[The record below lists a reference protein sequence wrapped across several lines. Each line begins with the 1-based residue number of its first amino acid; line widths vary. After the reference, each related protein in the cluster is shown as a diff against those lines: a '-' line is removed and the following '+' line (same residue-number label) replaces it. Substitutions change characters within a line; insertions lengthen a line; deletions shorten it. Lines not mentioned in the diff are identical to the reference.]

1 MAYGSASRRPVGKT
15 PGLRHNPFMDL
26 LALGSISLAG
36 ADGAEH
42 RLGDLWRERSVVLV
56 FLRHFG

>member
-1 MAYGSASRRPVGKT
+1 VNVDLAMVSE
-15 PGLRHNPFMDL
+15 LR
-26 LALGSISLAG
+26 LAD

-42 RLGDLWRERSVVLV
+42 RLGDLWRDRPVVLV